1 MKKSRAVFEYI
12 PWQNRPP
19 LLISA
24 IAAILIIATVVLLPD
39 RRDDAMQVKAEERG
53 NGSLAPDQLDT
64 SSEPAAVEPLD
75 ATMFP
80 AEIAL
85 PTAAGQPTITEVD
98 SFIEIAIVE
107 DGIETSL
114 RTKARTVGKA
124 LSEAG
129 IVIEAGDFVEPD
141 LASALTAD
149 QEISVR
155 RSIPLAIRVDGQVVM
170 TESHFRSVRDVLAQA
185 GISLDGQDYAFP
197 GPEHELRPGDTI
209 QVTRVREENRFEDVP
224 VPFET
229 IWQGVDELELDQRSL
244 ISSGTPGIMRRQYRV
259 RYEDGIFVSETFEGE
274 SLVQAPI
281 NEVMGYG
288 TKINVRVLETPDG
301 PIEYWRVVKMRVTAY
316 TAASS
321 GKAPDHP
328 NYGIT
333 ASGLEAGK
341 GVVAIDPK
349 VVPFRSWVYVPG
361 YGLGFAGDT
370 GGSVKGRWIDLGYG
384 EDEILAWSGYVDV
397 FYVAPPPPPEEINY
411 LIPTTL
417 P

>member
-1 MKKSRAVFEYI
+1 MFEYI

-24 IAAILIIATVVLLPD
+24 IAVVLIIVAVVLLRE
-39 RRDDAMQVKAEERG
+39 RRHEVIQVEAEERG
-53 NGSLAPDQLDT
+53 TEFLAPDQLDA
-64 SSEPAAVEPLD
+64 SGDRAAAEPFDTTQFPTEP
-75 ATMFP
+75 
-80 AEIAL
+80 AL
-85 PTAAGQPTITEVD
+85 PTVAASPAVTELD
-98 SFIEIAIVE
+98 SFSEITIVE
-107 DGIETSL
+107 DGVETL
-114 RTKARTVGKA
+114 LHTKARTVGEA

-129 IVIEAGDFVEPD
+129 IVIAASDFVEPD
-141 LASALTAD
+141 LASALAAD
-149 QEISVR
+149 QEIRVQR
-155 RSIPLAIRVDGQVVM
+155 AIPLAIRVDGQVVM
-170 TESHFRSVRDVLAQA
+170 VNSHFRKVPDVLAQA
-185 GISLDGQDYAFP
+185 GISLEGLDYAFP

-209 QVTRVREENRFEDVP
+209 QVTRVREEHRIEDIT

-229 IWQGVDELELDQRSL
+229 IWQGVDELELDERSL
-244 ISSGTPGIMRRQYRV
+244 ISSGTPGIMRRQYRL
-259 RYEDGIFVSETFEGE
+259 RYEDGIFVGETFEGE

-281 NEVMGYG
+281 NEVIGYG
-288 TKINVRVLETPDG
+288 TRINIRVLETPEG

-328 NYGIT
+328 TYGIT

-349 VVPFRSWVYVPG
+349 IVPFRSWVYVPG
-361 YGLGFAGDT
+361 YGLAFAGDT
-370 GGSVKGRWIDLGYG
+370 GGGVKGLWIDLGYD

-397 FYVAPPPPPEEINY
+397 FYVAPPPPPEKINY
-411 LIPTTL
+411 LIPTIL